1 MSEPWEGEDRV
12 MDRDEDVDSLEA
24 LPVYVDGVA
33 VAPVPTAPVE
43 DVYEMPNAHEVAGAL
58 RATIA
63 EAPFVMSL
71 PPWSNEMRSALAAP
85 SRAASFLSGFSR
97 MIPLPARGL
106 DAFGEWWRRR
116 ARDDRVEVAG
126 RLVLEEPR
134 RDATG
139 AWRVRGRLRNP
150 THTRWIP
157 VELLLWPRLD
167 AWTKLSVEPQ
177 RGVRV
182 GRRYFANGHRALDV
196 FCGELVRDLPGL
208 VRSRRGCA

>member
-1 MSEPWEGEDRV
+1 MPGPREGDDRV
-12 MDRDEDVDSLEA
+12 MAQRDEAESLEA

-33 VAPVPTAPVE
+33 LAPVPADRPGDEFIVLNPFTATE
-43 DVYEMPNAHEVAGAL
+43 AL

-63 EAPFVMSL
+63 EAPSVLTL
-71 PPWSNEMRSALAAP
+71 PPWSYDERRTPSAS
-85 SRAASFLSGFSR
+85 SRASSFLSGFSR

-106 DAFGEWWRRR
+106 ESLGEWWRRR
-116 ARDDRVEVAG
+116 ARNDRLEVAG

-134 RDATG
+134 RDPAG
-139 AWRVRGRLRNP
+139 VWHLRGRLRNP

-157 VELLLWPRLD
+157 IELLLWPRLD

-196 FCGELVRDLPGL
+196 LCGDLVRDLRTG
-208 VRSRRGCA
+208 